1 MASELRV
8 LHYLNQF
15 FGQIGGEEKANIE
28 VSVVEGPLGPGRAV
42 NNVLKGRGSVVAT
55 IICGDNSFVEKQE
68 EISRRVLEIAE
79 SYHPDLFLAGPAFN
93 AGRYGVACGA
103 LCKAIQEGLKIPAVT
118 GMFEENPGVDLYRK
132 EVYIIKTPNSAG
144 AMLEAIQKMVGL
156 GTKLLSGQEI
166 GTPEEEGYFARGV
179 LRNVLFGRSGAER
192 ALDMLLAKLKGEP
205 YKTEVPLPKYNRVS
219 PSAPIPDLTSATI
232 ALVTDGGLV
241 PKGNPDK
248 IESLAATKFGIYP
261 IENLED
267 LRGMACEVNHVGY
280 DSRYVSE
287 DPNRLVPL
295 DVMRSLEKEGVIG
308 KLHEN
313 FLATTGVATSFMN
326 CQQIGRE
333 MAKYL
338 QSQQVSGVL
347 LSST

>member
-1 MASELRV
+1 MAGELRV

-15 FGQIGGEEKANIE
+15 FGQIGGEEKANIG
-28 VSVVEGPLGPGRAV
+28 VSVKEGSLGPGRAID
-42 NNVLKGRGSVVAT
+42 NVLKGRGSVVAT
-55 IICGDNSFVEKQE
+55 IICGDNSFVEQQE
-68 EISRRVLEIAE
+68 KISRRVLEIAE
-79 SYHPDLFLAGPAFN
+79 SYQPDLFLAGPAFN

-103 LCKAIQEGLKIPAVT
+103 LCKTIQERLKIPAIT

-132 EVYIIKTPNSAG
+132 EVYIVKTPNSAR
-144 AMLEAIQKMVGL
+144 AMLEAMQKMVGL
-156 GTKLLSGQEI
+156 GAKLLSGQKI
-166 GTPEEEGYFARGV
+166 GTPDEEGYFARGV
-179 LRNVLFGRSGAER
+179 LQNVFLKRSGAER
-192 ALDMLLAKLKGEP
+192 ALDLLLAKLKGEP
-205 YKTEVPLPKYNRVS
+205 YKTEVPLPKYSRVA
-219 PSAPIPDLTSATI
+219 PSAPISDLASATI

-248 IESLAATKFGIYP
+248 IESLAATKYGIYP
-261 IENLED
+261 IENLDD
-267 LRGMACEVNHVGY
+267 LRGLAWEVNHVGY

-295 DVMRSLEKEGVIG
+295 DAVRSLEKEGVIG

-313 FLATTGVATSFMN
+313 FLATTGVATSFVN
-326 CQQIGRE
+326 CQRIGRE

-338 QSQQVSGVL
+338 QDQQVSGVL